1 MKIQKILVANRGEIA
16 LRIIKTIRE
25 LGLDSVA
32 IYSDADF
39 DGNHVHNA
47 DEAVFIPNG
56 YLDQDQIIQK
66 AKEMNVDAIH
76 PGYGFLSENADFCRK
91 VISAKIKWIGPD
103 PETIELMGDKINS
116 KELCLKEGIPTLL
129 KTTNAKDATKIGYP
143 ILVKAS
149 AGGGGKGMRIVE
161 NKKDLDEAIDA
172 AKREAKSSFGDER
185 IFLEKYIRKSRHIEV
200 QILGDNYGN
209 VVHLYERECSIQRR
223 HQKII
228 EESPSPRLTSS
239 LRSEITKS
247 AVTLASKIGYKSAGT
262 VEYLF
267 DEDTNEFW
275 FLEVNTR
282 LQVEHPVT
290 ELVTSVDLVKEQIKI
305 VEGKKLSFK
314 QKDIKQNGSAIEVRL
329 YAENPKNNFLP
340 EIGQIAALSY
350 PDSKSVR
357 WDIGIKKNDVI
368 TPNFD
373 PMLAKIIAYG
383 ETRKQATS
391 LLRKELE
398 NTHLAGIRTN
408 KEFLIKCLENSS
420 FKRGKTTSDFIE
432 RESKKLFVER
442 SKKDVDILMKIA
454 TLWTHEKTKEENTR
468 LAFLPRNWTNGTLP
482 KSYVE
487 YEYEEELFCYEYTA
501 ENQKILINRKLFER
515 ISTSTASNI
524 KLTPEGIALQLDE
537 RFITAKVTENKDN
550 ITLNDG
556 FGDIVFKKLPK
567 FSDLN
572 ELIIEG
578 SLTAPMPGKI
588 LKINIKKGSQV
599 SQGEALIIL
608 EAMKMEHTIKANTEG
623 TVTEVFVNVG
633 DQVENGADL
642 MKVE

>member
-16 LRIIKTIRE
+16 QRIIKTIRE

-32 IYSDADF
+32 IYSDADI
-39 DGNHVHNA
+39 DGIHAHSA

-129 KTTNAKDATKIGYP
+129 KTTNAKDATKIGFP

-185 IFLEKYIRKSRHIEV
+185 IFLEKYIKRSRHIEV
-200 QILGDNYGN
+200 QILGDNFGN

-305 VEGKKLSFK
+305 AEGKKLSFK

-340 EIGQIAALSY
+340 E
-350 PDSKSVR
+350 
-357 WDIGIKKNDVI
+357 
-368 TPNFD
+368 
-373 PMLAKIIAYG
+373 
-383 ETRKQATS
+383 
-391 LLRKELE
+391 
-398 NTHLAGIRTN
+398 
-408 KEFLIKCLENSS
+408 
-420 FKRGKTTSDFIE
+420 
-432 RESKKLFVER
+432 
-442 SKKDVDILMKIA
+442 
-454 TLWTHEKTKEENTR
+454 
-468 LAFLPRNWTNGTLP
+468 RN
-482 KSYVE
+482 
-487 YEYEEELFCYEYTA
+487 
-501 ENQKILINRKLFER
+501 
-515 ISTSTASNI
+515 
-524 KLTPEGIALQLDE
+524 
-537 RFITAKVTENKDN
+537 
-550 ITLNDG
+550 
-556 FGDIVFKKLPK
+556 
-567 FSDLN
+567 
-572 ELIIEG
+572 
-578 SLTAPMPGKI
+578 
-588 LKINIKKGSQV
+588 
-599 SQGEALIIL
+599 
-608 EAMKMEHTIKANTEG
+608 
-623 TVTEVFVNVG
+623 
-633 DQVENGADL
+633 
-642 MKVE
+642 